1 MQVFR
6 PITYLPVFILGLFLF
21 SVNAS
26 CQADNPYRH
35 LARAVELYNE
45 GRYDESFDETTQQIE
60 LDEHCALAYY
70 YRARIRVMR
79 SDYRRAGLSIIA
91 ALRDSSGYTDA
102 VGLHAYILRET
113 GQHDDALNEWRR
125 FIEDAGATG
134 EEITLD
140 SIMLP
145 DEYYRQL
152 ERIRTAEREQSAPK
166 PEESAEDT
174 VETAMQPQPIVDYI
188 ENKESEENRQRGEA
202 DNMSSEQEILP
213 FQNVII
219 CGLIIVLAVLAGI
232 LIRKRIIRRRSAPL
246 VDMVELSVDVVPEE
260 KTDEE
265 PEPVPDDVPFTM
277 EYVPETP
284 YEQAV
289 KLKEE
294 RDRRTIEINLLM
306 TKIDRRK

>member
-1 MQVFR
+1 MVLSSQSRIFIEGNSMQVFR

-166 PEESAEDT
+166 PEESCRG
-174 VETAMQPQPIVDYI
+174 YGG
-188 ENKESEENRQRGEA
+188 NRHAAPA
-202 DNMSSEQEILP
+202 DS
-213 FQNVII
+213 
-219 CGLIIVLAVLAGI
+219 GLY
-232 LIRKRIIRRRSAPL
+232 RKQG
-246 VDMVELSVDVVPEE
+246 V
-260 KTDEE
+260 
-265 PEPVPDDVPFTM
+265 
-277 EYVPETP
+277 
-284 YEQAV
+284 
-289 KLKEE
+289 
-294 RDRRTIEINLLM
+294 
-306 TKIDRRK
+306 RRKPTAWRGG

>member
-1 MQVFR
+1 M
-6 PITYLPVFILGLFLF
+6 
-21 SVNAS
+21 
-26 CQADNPYRH
+26 
-35 LARAVELYNE
+35 
-45 GRYDESFDETTQQIE
+45 
-60 LDEHCALAYY
+60 
-70 YRARIRVMR
+70 
-79 SDYRRAGLSIIA
+79 
-91 ALRDSSGYTDA
+91 
-102 VGLHAYILRET
+102 
-113 GQHDDALNEWRR
+113 
-125 FIEDAGATG
+125 
-134 EEITLD
+134 
-140 SIMLP
+140 
-145 DEYYRQL
+145 
-152 ERIRTAEREQSAPK
+152 
-166 PEESAEDT
+166 
-174 VETAMQPQPIVDYI
+174 DYI